1 MFQGIR
7 DLFELFANGFKEVKF
22 QSGIVRA
29 FISTGCLHYYDTDNT
44 LCFVPYT
51 TSKICGTMTIVPA
64 GTRNYNDMN
73 LNAPLAAENQ
83 EVVDA
88 MSAFLDY
95 DSEDESAMNAIL
107 NL

>member
-1 MFQGIR
+1 
-7 DLFELFANGFKEVKF
+7 
-22 QSGIVRA
+22 
-29 FISTGCLHYYDTDNT
+29 
-44 LCFVPYT
+44 
-51 TSKICGTMTIVPA
+51 MTIVPA

-88 MSAFLDY
+88 MTAFLDY